1 MNTVLPSPL
10 KLVVFDLSGTTIC
23 DDNAVAKCLYAAA
36 VEYGLNVSLDDFRKT
51 IGTNKIKLYAFMIA
65 RNEGHPVTIAEMESL
80 SFPEYHDRAMEIFHD
95 YSVRMVNYYRREVRP
110 MPGAEDVFRWCHD
123 QGMLVATDTGFHS
136 DVSLAIEQGLR
147 WQERGLVDLALDV
160 EDTDGV
166 GRPAPFMIHLA
177 MRQLGVQSVHQ
188 VVKIGDTPADLLSGY
203 NAGCRFNIGVLS
215 GANGRPVLSKYPHTH
230 IIPSVEDLPELLSLS
245 L

>member
-1 MNTVLPSPL
+1 MNNIISSPL

-36 VEYGLNVSLDDFRKT
+36 VEHGLNVSLDDFRRT

-65 RNEGHPVTIAEMESL
+65 RNEGHPVTIAELESL
-80 SFPEYHDRAMEIFHD
+80 SFPEFHERAMEIFHD

-110 MPGAEDVFRWCHD
+110 MPAAEDVFKWCHD

-160 EDTDGV
+160 EDTEGV
-166 GRPAPFMIHLA
+166 GRPAPYMIHLA
-177 MRQLGVQSVHQ
+177 MRRLDVQSVHQ
-188 VVKIGDTPADLLSGY
+188 VVKVGDTPADLLSGF

-215 GANGRPVLSKYPHTH
+215 GANGRPVLSRYPHTH
-230 IIPSVEDLPELLSLS
+230 IIPSVADLPELLSLYI
-245 L
+245 